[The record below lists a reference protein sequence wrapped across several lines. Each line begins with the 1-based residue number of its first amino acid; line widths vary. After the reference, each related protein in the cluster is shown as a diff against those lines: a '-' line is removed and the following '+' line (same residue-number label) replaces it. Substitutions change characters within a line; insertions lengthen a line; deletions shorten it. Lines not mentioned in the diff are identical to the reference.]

1 MRSFALEWKGD
12 QMSRCRSAIG
22 IIGVTVAVFVM
33 AGAAVALASGSVSYE
48 AGSRAKPPYL
58 FLTVSRGTVTKVRW
72 DIRERCDD
80 GSDSFTPGIPKL
92 SASIKR
98 GHFSRTVHYTFGD
111 SPLGLNTGV
120 TTVKGTISGRDAT
133 VKLSDSEGIVSLG
146 DCTGSHTFTAT
157 ETARFH

>member
-12 QMSRCRSAIG
+12 QMSRFRFAIG
-22 IIGVTVAVFVM
+22 ITGVIVAVFVM

-48 AGSRAKPPYL
+48 AGSRSKPPYL

-72 DIRERCDD
+72 DIFEHCDSSNEFFS
-80 GSDSFTPGIPKL
+80 GVTKL
-92 SASIKR
+92 GASVKR

-120 TTVKGTISGRDAT
+120 TTVKGTISGHAAT
-133 VKLSDSEGIVSLG
+133 VKLSDSEGIVSFG
-146 DCTGSHTFTAT
+146 DCAGSHTFTAT
-157 ETARFH
+157 ETTRFH